1 MYSTTKKNI
10 DSTKFNGDKHSRRA
24 LLGFTA
30 SLLAISSTQISSADL
45 ISELVEKSA
54 ANKEINNKKVL
65 ATSYANFA
73 RSRTVTD
80 KTCSAPNNFLGC
92 QNAAESGK
100 VKFITDDLQ
109 VECVGKEGRCTSR
122 SKGSFPSFLGI

>member
-1 MYSTTKKNI
+1 M
-10 DSTKFNGDKHSRRA
+10 G
-24 LLGFTA
+24 
-30 SLLAISSTQISSADL
+30 
-45 ISELVEKSA
+45 VEKSA

-92 QNAAESGK
+92 QNAAELRHGGAIRILPLELSGFK
-100 VKFITDDLQ
+100 NLL
-109 VECVGKEGRCTSR
+109 SPANPH
-122 SKGSFPSFLGI
+122 SKANRYASLRTQTTCLVNGAHCATKTNRA